1 MFSSHISIH
10 KEGDGGCFQIKTC
23 GSEPAPAV

>member
-1 MFSSHISIH
+1 MFASHISIR

-23 GSEPAPAV
+23 GSAPAPAV